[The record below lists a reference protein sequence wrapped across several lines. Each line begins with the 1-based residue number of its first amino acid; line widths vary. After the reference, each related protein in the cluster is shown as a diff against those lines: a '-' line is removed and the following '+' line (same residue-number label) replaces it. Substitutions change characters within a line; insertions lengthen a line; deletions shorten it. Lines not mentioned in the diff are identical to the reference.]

1 MRKDGKETAEGT
13 QSEEGGV
20 WRRERQ
26 KEGLKRQKAREP
38 QKLYSNALYADLKN
52 KNKKQNK

>member
-1 MRKDGKETAEGT
+1 MRKDGKETEEGME
-13 QSEEGGV
+13 SEEGGV

-38 QKLYSNALYADLKN
+38 QKLFIQMHYMLI
-52 KNKKQNK
+52 